1 MHHDCT
7 IIIIIAT
14 LATIKSLTIHIVS
27 DLIQKKSKEELL
39 ATTSSQVC
47 YRPDTIEQIAQ

>member
-14 LATIKSLTIHIVS
+14 LTTIKSLTIHIVS

-47 YRPDTIEQIAQ
+47 YRPDTIEQIAR